1 MGDYLVQLSKILN
14 LKAYVTA
21 SPKHHQRLKELG
33 AEQCFDY
40 KDPDVA
46 KKIREAS
53 GGKIKY
59 GCDTISENGMW
70 ADPVMVN
77 LRELIEGRNR
87 LDQDCSRLLWR
98 GRRKACS
105 SS

>member
-1 MGDYLVQLSKILN
+1 
-14 LKAYVTA
+14 
-21 SPKHHQRLKELG
+21 
-33 AEQCFDY
+33 
-40 KDPDVA
+40 
-46 KKIREAS
+46 
-53 GGKIKY
+53 
-59 GCDTISENGMW
+59 MW
-70 ADPVMVN
+70 ADPVMVY